1 MVSVYDNDMKQV
13 INPRRAC
20 AARITVSV
28 LREYGVSSWL
38 GKSKMSESWGYVISG
53 IVQLAFSPSPP
64 FLTRLPAAV
73 AAGGRPPPPHDN
85 GQLV

>member
-1 MVSVYDNDMKQV
+1 MVSVYDNDMK
-13 INPRRAC
+13 NPRRAC

-38 GKSKMSESWGYVISG
+38 GKSKMSESYVISG

-73 AAGGRPPPPHDN
+73 AAGGQPPPPHDN